1 MDAAERELAK
11 VRQLYES
18 SLQAKE
24 PSEELQ
30 TTIKHVVEDQ
40 RSSLDHVATAI
51 NEKFGTKGKQ
61 VYFPYAHDPGKF
73 QGFFDQNFPKLA
85 TFQPDICAAMERHQ
99 PYQPGHEWLAHLVS
113 LTNENKHRDLTPQ
126 TKTETV
132 VKAVTKGS
140 GSVSWGSGVTFGPG
154 VSIMGEPVD
163 PATQKTAST
172 VVTIYIDWLFA
183 DPPVSALQTL
193 ETIQKGIRPMLE
205 EVCIAAGL

>member
-1 MDAAERELAK
+1 M
-11 VRQLYES
+11 
-18 SLQAKE
+18 
-24 PSEELQ
+24 
-30 TTIKHVVEDQ
+30 
-40 RSSLDHVATAI
+40 
-51 NEKFGTKGKQ
+51 
-61 VYFPYAHDPGKF
+61 
-73 QGFFDQNFPKLA
+73 
-85 TFQPDICAAMERHQ
+85 
-99 PYQPGHEWLAHLVS
+99 
-113 LTNENKHRDLTPQ
+113 
-126 TKTETV
+126 
-132 VKAVTKGS
+132 KAVTKGS